1 MGDFQQTAQQKLYT
15 HLQTALEM
23 LAKRVLGEPY
33 NMHRISDQIRPE
45 MLQRIVHADYAE
57 IIGECLKQ
65 FKKTGS
71 YSASTVA
78 VSLSRDVGELQS
90 LSMEESG
97 MDLVTAF
104 DFFFESYC
112 RYSETEIMQ
121 HQTNWLLDGDTNT
134 EIIAKA
140 EKMRREKGMGARVH
154 HSDGRAEFEQAL
166 FSSFEGIVYDYPIKP
181 FLNSLRSQVPFF
193 RPGDYIV
200 VAMLSGGGKS
210 YFAMNQILYS
220 ANQNI
225 PSLYI
230 NLENAPMDVQERLWQ
245 MYCDTKFES
254 DFSKMPIDEMM
265 KLKSAWEKVKE
276 LPIKS
281 VNPGPFLHNII
292 SEIRQH
298 KYERGIELAVID
310 YAQLVYINGYKSGRV
325 TELTEISAK
334 FRALSLELEIP
345 VMVLA
350 QVKQEVMQRP
360 DKRAFMYDIADCK
373 NFTQDASLILL
384 PYRPDYVNVLDRE
397 IGPGVIEAYPEGYA
411 DIFVGKGRRTGR
423 LGAECRFNHIKG
435 FHDVPSVFEERI
447 LQNAVPDWSPKIGMP
462 ATRSEPLDVPF

>member
-33 NMHRISDQIRPE
+33 NMHRVEDQIKKE
-45 MLQRIVHADYAE
+45 MLPPGVWSE
-57 IIGECLKQ
+57 IITECLKQ

-78 VSLSRDVGELQS
+78 VSLSRDVGELQGF
-90 LSMEESG
+90 SMEESG

-104 DFFFESYC
+104 DFFFDSYC

-154 HSDGRAEFEQAL
+154 HSDGREEFEQEL
-166 FSSFEGIVYDYPIKP
+166 YSSFEGIVYDYPVKP
-181 FLNSLRSQVPFF
+181 FLESLRSQIPFF
-193 RPGDYIV
+193 EPGEYVV

-210 YFAMNQILYS
+210 YFSVGQLLYS

-225 PSLYI
+225 PSLLI
-230 NLENAPMDVQERLWQ
+230 NLEKAPKNTQKRMWQ
-245 MYCDTKFES
+245 MECNMQFQRN
-254 DFSKMPIDEMM
+254 FSGMDIQEMM
-265 KLKSAWEKVKE
+265 KLKAAWERIKA
-276 LPIKS
+276 LPVRV
-281 VNPGPFLHNII
+281 VNPGPYLHNIV
-292 SEIRQH
+292 SEIRRH
-298 KYERGIELAVID
+298 RYERGIEFAVVD
-310 YAQLVYINGYKSGRV
+310 YAQLVYINGYKGGRV
-325 TELTEISAK
+325 NELTEISAM
-334 FRALSLELEIP
+334 FRALSLELGIP
-345 VMVLA
+345 IIVLA

-360 DKRAFMYDIADCK
+360 DKRAFMYDVADCK

-384 PYRPDYVNVLDRE
+384 PYRPDYVNVFDRE
-397 IGPGVIEAYPEGYA
+397 TGPGVIESYPEGYA
-411 DIFVGKGRRTGR
+411 DVYVGKGSEYGR

-435 FHDVPSVFEERI
+435 FYDVPSVFEERI
-447 LQNAVPDWSPKIGMP
+447 MQNAVPDWNPTAVITANRKEDDETI
-462 ATRSEPLDVPF
+462 PF

>member
-33 NMHRISDQIRPE
+33 NLHRIEDQVKKE
-45 MLQRIVHADYAE
+45 MLPPGAWSE
-57 IIGECLKQ
+57 IISECLKQ
-65 FKKTGS
+65 FKKAGS

-78 VSLSRDVGELQS
+78 VSLSRDVGELQGY
-90 LSMEESG
+90 SMEESG

-104 DFFFESYC
+104 DFFFDSYC

-154 HSDGRAEFEQAL
+154 HSDGRDEFEKEL
-166 FSSFEGIVYDYPIKP
+166 FASFEGIIYDYPVKP
-181 FLNSLRSQVPFF
+181 FLSSLRTQIPFLE
-193 RPGDYIV
+193 PGDYVV

-210 YFAMNQILYS
+210 YFAINQILYS

-230 NLENAPMDVQERLWQ
+230 NLENAPKNVQKRMWQ
-245 MYCDTKFES
+245 MDCNIKFER
-254 DFSKMPIDEMM
+254 DFSGMDIQEMM
-265 KLKSAWEKVKE
+265 KLKAAWEKVKDM
-276 LPIKS
+276 PIKS

-298 KYERGIELAVID
+298 RYERGIEFAVVD
-310 YAQLVYINGYKSGRV
+310 YAQLVYINGYKQSRIN
-325 TELTEISAK
+325 ELTEISAK
-334 FRALSLELEIP
+334 FRALSLELQIP
-345 VMVLA
+345 VIVLA
-350 QVKQEVMQRP
+350 QVKQEVIQRP

-384 PYRPDYVNVLDRE
+384 PYRPDYVNVFERE
-397 IGPGVIEAYPEGYA
+397 IGPGVIEPYPEGYA
-411 DIFVGKGRRTGR
+411 DIFAGKGRETGR

-435 FHDVPSVFEERI
+435 FYDVPTIFEERI
-447 LQNAVPDWSPKIGMP
+447 LQNNVPEWKPTAGI
-462 ATRSEPLDVPF
+462 TRPVNDEDIPF